1 MANAFTHAKLTT
13 FQIGGNYYP
22 CLTVGYTEGL
32 SDLSDITYTQSGG
45 GATWQILLPGYNK
58 ATLALTFVY
67 DTLNQPILSPQNMSP
82 GASAAFIFSPD
93 GTKLF
98 SLTAYSESLAIPG
111 GPQVKGPVV
120 ASVTLQSS
128 GVVTRPSS

>member
-1 MANAFTHAKLTT
+1 MANAFTHSKLTT

-22 CLTVGYTEGL
+22 CLTVKYTEGL
-32 SDLSDITYTQSGG
+32 SDLSDITYTQPSG
-45 GATWQILLPGYNK
+45 AAWRVLLPGYNQ
-58 ATLALTFVY
+58 ATVAITFVY
-67 DTLNQPILSPQNMSP
+67 DTLNQPVLSPQSMIP
-82 GASAAFIFSPD
+82 GASATIIFSPD

-98 SLTAYSESLAIPG
+98 SMTAYSESIDIPG
-111 GPQVKGPVV
+111 GPQVKGPVI

>member
-1 MANAFTHAKLTT
+1 MANAFVHAKSTT

-22 CLTVGYTEGL
+22 CLTVKYTEGL
-32 SDLSDITYTQSGG
+32 SDLSDITYTQAG

-67 DTLNQPILSPQNMSP
+67 DTLNQPILSPQNMAA
-82 GASAAFIFSPD
+82 GASASFIFSPD

-98 SLTAYSESLAIPG
+98 SMSAYSESIEIPG
-111 GPQVKGPVV
+111 GPQVKGPVA

-128 GVVTRPSS
+128 GVVTRPTS

>member
-13 FQIGGNYYP
+13 FQVAGNYYP
-22 CLTVGYTEGL
+22 CLTVKYTEGL

-45 GATWQILLPGYNK
+45 ATWRILLPGYNM

-82 GASAAFIFSPD
+82 GATASFIFSPD

-98 SLTAYSESLAIPG
+98 SLAAYSESLEIPG
-111 GPQVKGPVV
+111 GPAVKGPVV

-128 GVVTRPSS
+128 GVVTRPTS